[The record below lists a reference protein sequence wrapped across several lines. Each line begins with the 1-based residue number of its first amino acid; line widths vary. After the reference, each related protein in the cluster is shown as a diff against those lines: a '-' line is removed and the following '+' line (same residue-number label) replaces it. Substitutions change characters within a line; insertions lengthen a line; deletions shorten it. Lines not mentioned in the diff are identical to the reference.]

1 MNKDKKQKS
10 TEEKF
15 KDSLSESMAMCHR
28 NILSENV
35 KRGMRLKRI
44 RNFELKFG
52 LDKHESLGKEFIE
65 RVRLYKSKIKE
76 VETSTLEETLDS
88 FKRDLYP
95 QKELKVWEE
104 IANYYSSKVKD
115 NPKMNLKEKRALFTE
130 ALIWTLG

>member
-1 MNKDKKQKS
+1 MNKYKKQKS
-10 TEEKF
+10 AEEKF
-15 KDSLSESMAMCHR
+15 KDSLSESMAMYHR

-35 KRGMRLKRI
+35 KRGMRLKKI

-52 LDKHESLGKEFIE
+52 LDKNESLGKEFIE
-65 RVRLYKSKIKE
+65 RVRVYKSKIKE

-115 NPKMNLKEKRALFTE
+115 NPKMSLSEKRSLFTE
-130 ALIWTLG
+130 ALTWTLG